1 MAEAPQLQPGPLGR
15 RIEPEHLSGWLA
27 EQRWFAAKTRT
38 PTAVEVVEEAVITD
52 GLSLVLVLVQF
63 ATGTHDLYQLLVSD
77 EGETVAFDALGEP
90 EPARR
95 LLAAIDSGRD
105 IEGARGSFCFRH
117 VTAAAPLGG
126 VDPGSDGA
134 GGSGDS
140 SAGDAGGPEPVRPMG
155 AEQSNS
161 SVVFGER
168 LVLKLFRRLE
178 SGINPD
184 LEMVRFLTN
193 HGYGNIAPLHG
204 WCEYAGDA
212 LAATLAIAQRYVAD
226 GIDGWALALD
236 EIPRDPGAFLARV
249 ESLGAATA
257 TLHSVLASDAAD
269 PAFSPEASST
279 EMLSLLRATLDEEV
293 ERLFGRL
300 PDDPRLAPIAG
311 CEQEIRELITA
322 TPQAPGGRRIRIHGD
337 YHLGQTL
344 YTPAG
349 WRLLDFEGEPARP
362 ITVRRTKR
370 SPLRDVASMLRS
382 FSYATFAVTL
392 QRGLSA
398 PDGFEAGAR
407 QLFLD
412 AYLSE
417 VESSLLPGSR
427 GQLDS
432 LLTIFE
438 LEKVLYELRY
448 ELDNRPDWVPIP
460 VAGLVRLMEVAHR

>member
-1 MAEAPQLQPGPLGR
+1 
-15 RIEPEHLSGWLA
+15 
-27 EQRWFAAKTRT
+27 
-38 PTAVEVVEEAVITD
+38 
-52 GLSLVLVLVQF
+52 
-63 ATGTHDLYQLLVSD
+63 
-77 EGETVAFDALGEP
+77 
-90 EPARR
+90 
-95 LLAAIDSGRD
+95 
-105 IEGARGSFCFRH
+105 
-117 VTAAAPLGG
+117 
-126 VDPGSDGA
+126 
-134 GGSGDS
+134 
-140 SAGDAGGPEPVRPMG
+140 MG

-204 WCEYAGDA
+204 WCEYAGDT

-236 EIPRDPGAFLARV
+236 EIPRDPSAFLARV

-257 TLHSVLASDAAD
+257 GLHSVLASDPAD

-460 VAGLVRLMEVAHR
+460 GAGLVRLMEVAHR